1 MNKYDLFLQFKKW
14 YDNGENEKIVAAIL
28 ALPESALDDDILNW
42 LTEAY
47 IDLGEYKK
55 AIAVLESQRSRMESD
70 YRWHFRMG
78 LALFHA
84 SEDEECDNDDELRV
98 NILERASASLA
109 RGMNMNPPADALST
123 ADMYMERIE
132 DALDEINGE
141 YGDEEEETNP
151 EDLELYEEDELDALE
166 EHIKEYYGDFPTV
179 FHEISSPDIHCDVY
193 IIPPSD
199 EKNYYTLVTMG
210 MGAHLMDIP
219 DDLDPSEHG
228 RAELLICLPPDWK
241 VGENKEEWF
250 WPISLL
256 KSLSRLPINHNSWLG
271 WGHSI
276 DNQQTYAENTELS
289 GSLLIYPENVD
300 DGAEYCVL
308 PNGDRVNFFEVIPL
322 YREEM
327 NFKID
332 NGTTALLEH
341 MQQVEHI
348 VDINRPNCCPEYR
361 SNSPDV
367 IDSIFDHSKKIE
379 DKKLPI
385 DPINGANHIAI
396 FMRWCIERRL
406 IAPEF
411 YDNCPD
417 IVEGV
422 TSGEITDLR
431 RFIADYFDGEL
442 SAYQLNFLG
451 ANFVNQYYNWL
462 RDDGEYFFPADVD
475 AYAEKYFGTEKYN
488 SAEFQDEAYLF
499 VPFDEEYY
507 RGLSKYIDRAFFDFY
522 PSFADYQYRLCR
534 EVSENAARTFDINV
548 EATRHYDEIEN
559 TFIKALEES
568 KGKDY
573 LPIIALIQ
581 DTDAF
586 TEQEF
591 LEEILE
597 DSLNPFLVNIAIAQ
611 IPKHGFTEWCE
622 SRGLAIDGQI
632 ENNEAIAE
640 LQKKTMERFGS
651 MPMVMAFDP
660 KSSVLFMPFEN
671 GSYVRFIGGELLNGE
686 DD

>member
-14 YDNGENEKIVAAIL
+14 YDNGENEKIVAAII
-28 ALPESALDDDILNW
+28 ALPEDALDDDILNW

-55 AIAVLESQRSRMESD
+55 AIAVLESQRTRMEND

-84 SEDEECDNDDELRV
+84 SEDEECEEDDELRA

-132 DALDEINGE
+132 DALDEMSGDDDE
-141 YGDEEEETNP
+141 DEENSD
-151 EDLELYEEDELDALE
+151 DLELYEEDELDALE

-199 EKNYYTLVTMG
+199 EKNYYTLMTVG
-210 MGAHLMDIP
+210 MGAHVMDIP
-219 DDLDPSEHG
+219 DDLDTSEHG

-271 WGHSI
+271 WGHSV
-276 DNQQTYAENTELS
+276 DNQQTYAENTELC
-289 GSLLIYPENVD
+289 GSLLIYPENVE
-300 DGAEYCVL
+300 DGAEYCTL

-332 NGTTALLEH
+332 NGTTAVLEQ
-341 MQQVEHI
+341 MQKVSHI
-348 VDINRPNCCPEYR
+348 VDISRPNCCADYR
-361 SNSPDV
+361 SGSPNV
-367 IDSIFDHSKKIE
+367 VDSVFDHSKKITE
-379 DKKLPI
+379 KKLPL

-396 FMRWCIERRL
+396 FMRRCIELKL

-411 YDNCPD
+411 YENCPE

-422 TSGEITDLR
+422 LSGEHTDIR
-431 RFIADYFDGEL
+431 KFIADYFDGEL
-442 SAYQLNFLG
+442 VPYQMNFMG
-451 ANFVNQYYNWL
+451 ANFLHFYYNWE
-462 RDDGEYFFPADVD
+462 REDAKYFYPADVD
-475 AYAEKYFGTEKYN
+475 TYAEEYFGTEKYN
-488 SAEFQDEAYLF
+488 SEEFQDEAYLF

-507 RGLSKYIDRAFFDFY
+507 KGMCKYIDRAFFEFY
-522 PSFADYQYRLCR
+522 PSFADYQYRLC
-534 EVSENAARTFDINV
+534 SEALENVKSRYGINGYPL
-548 EATRHYDEIEN
+548 RHYDSIKEEF
-559 TFIKALEES
+559 TKALARS
-568 KGKDY
+568 KTGDY
-573 LPIIALIQ
+573 LPIVTII
-581 DTDAF
+581 DDMDVI
-586 TEQEF
+586 TETED
-591 LEEILE
+591 LAEILE
-597 DSLNPFLVNIAIAQ
+597 DSLNPFLENIAISE
-611 IPKHGFTEWCE
+611 IPKQGFTEWLE
-622 SRGLAIDGQI
+622 ERGLILDERLPANDAIS
-632 ENNEAIAE
+632 E
-640 LQKKTMERFGS
+640 LQKRTMGQFGCI
-651 MPMVMAFDP
+651 PMVASFDEEEA
-660 KSSVLFMPFEN
+660 VLFVPFED
-671 GSYVRFIGGELLNGE
+671 GTFVRFINKGGE
-686 DD
+686 